1 MDQGLRMPPL
11 NNRSITENVCTL
23 SKEPD
28 IKVEFVKHIQPLFSQ
43 YCVAEI
49 KSTFDNGMNLRQ
61 IPTLTKAT
69 LSIKKCSFRFF
80 RSPEI
85 QKRKRRTDFSK
96 PMVQNREGNY
106 F

>member
-11 NNRSITENVCTL
+11 NYRSITENDFTL

-28 IKVEFVKHIQPLFSQ
+28 IIVEFVKHIQPLFSQ

-80 RSPEI
+80 EA
-85 QKRKRRTDFSK
+85 QKFKNVK
-96 PMVQNREGNY
+96 
-106 F
+106 